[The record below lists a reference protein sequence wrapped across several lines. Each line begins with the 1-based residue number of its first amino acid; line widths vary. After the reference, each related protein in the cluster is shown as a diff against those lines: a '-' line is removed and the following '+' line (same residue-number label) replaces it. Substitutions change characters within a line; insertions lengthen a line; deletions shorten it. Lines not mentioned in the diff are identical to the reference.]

1 MAGRPEG
8 FYRLN
13 NIIKEGH
20 REGEYCLVS
29 RRSDS
34 AGTAIPFE
42 STMNQKPG
50 RSGRLI
56 EEKKM
61 EGLLFLVFWIGG
73 AALHTVFDLKI
84 KPLIQANEET
94 LP

>member
-1 MAGRPEG
+1 VWDCLTIFIEKQHAEEGR
-8 FYRLN
+8 
-13 NIIKEGH
+13 
-20 REGEYCLVS
+20 REEEYGLV
-29 RRSDS
+29 RRGSDS
-34 AGTAIPFE
+34 FGTAIPFG
-42 STMNQKPG
+42 STMNHKPG

-61 EGLLFLVFWIGG
+61 EGLLFLIFWIGG
-73 AALHTVFDLKI
+73 ATLHTVFDLKI